1 MDSSQII
8 GIIIASVSIVGGM
21 VLAMIVVKITVPK
34 HYEERKLMMENQ
46 NKERLALIEKGIDPS
61 IVFKKEKR
69 TSNDPLFWGLLLMGI
84 GFGAFCGSV
93 VWYNYQLAS
102 QRDMTNASA
111 LFFGG
116 IGLILYYITRRR
128 SDRKKAQ

>member
-8 GIIIASVSIVGGM
+8 GIIIASVSVIGGM
-21 VLAMIVVKITVPK
+21 VIALSVVKITVPK
-34 HYEERKLMMENQ
+34 HYEERKLMMESQ
-46 NKERLALIEKGIDPS
+46 NKERMALIEKGMDPF

-84 GFGAFCGSV
+84 GLGAFCGSV

-102 QRDMTNASA
+102 QRDMTNGCA

-116 IGLILYYITRRR
+116 VGLVLYYMIRKRN
-128 SDRKKAQ
+128 DRKKGQ